1 MRMMLTRELQTIQR
15 RSAPVFRRDGIRKAS
30 VFGSVARGDSRK
42 RSDVDILVDV
52 PRGMDLFEFSGLRL
66 DLQDALKKKV
76 DLVTFRSLHH
86 LMRDAVLEEQKV
98 IYGKAR

>member
-1 MRMMLTRELQTIQR
+1 MDIAEVLVAKKAEILQVAAR
-15 RSAPVFRRDGIRKAS
+15 HGARNIR